1 MNNTLTQYEH
11 KTIQEI
17 NSNYIKDLF
26 RFFSYEYTQMYKDT
40 SRIKEALETQIE
52 KRMLNTNMILN
63 WRITI
68 DGPTLSDVRDTTIH
82 NILND
87 DNKRHPIKIEFM
99 FQQSRALDIEICEF
113 IIQ

>member
-1 MNNTLTQYEH
+1 MNNTLNQYKH
-11 KTIQEI
+11 KTLQEI

-26 RFFSYEYTQMYKDT
+26 MFFSYRYTQRYKDT
-40 SRIKEALETQIE
+40 NRIKEAIDKQIE
-52 KRMLNTNMILN
+52 SRMLNTNMIHN

-87 DNKRHPIKIEFM
+87 DSKRHPIKIEFM
-99 FQQSRALDIEICEF
+99 FQQKGLEIEMCEF